1 MDYEQDGFYNE
12 SKPRCGELGLSFN
25 GFKGSFGV
33 ISNEFSYCQV
43 AKKYNGEPSV
53 GPGGGMVY
61 TADLKSAAARLTG
74 SSPVL
79 GTNRILKFNTLI
91 FEHFNFL

>member
-1 MDYEQDGFYNE
+1 MDYEQDGFYTE
-12 SKPRCGELGLSFN
+12 SKPRCGELWLSF
-25 GFKGSFGV
+25 
-33 ISNEFSYCQV
+33 SNFIGDYFSYCQV

-79 GTNRILKFNTLI
+79 GTNRIFDLKMPI
-91 FEHFNFL
+91 FQLKKGDYRSC

>member
-12 SKPRCGELGLSFN
+12 SKPRCCELGLSFN
-25 GFKGSFGV
+25 HFNSDFGV
-33 ISNEFSYCQV
+33 ISDEFSYCQL
-43 AKKYNGEPSV
+43 AKNYNGEPSV

-79 GTNRILKFNTLI
+79 GTNRIFDYNVYIKSVIGF
-91 FEHFNFL
+91 